1 MAVHATRGAGG
12 QVLIRDDDGWAA
24 SLIDGRWREGAQF
37 SPDEIAGFSPLA
49 DPAEADSLA
58 AQARTAL
65 GQQAG
70 DPFHARSNDEWPEA
84 EA

>member
-1 MAVHATRGAGG
+1 MAVHVMRGAGG
-12 QVLIRDDDGWAA
+12 QVLIRDDGWTA
-24 SLIDGRWREGAQF
+24 SLIDGRWREGAPF

-58 AQARTAL
+58 RQARAAL
-65 GQQAG
+65 GRQAG
-70 DPFHARSNDEWPEA
+70 DPFHARSNDEWPES